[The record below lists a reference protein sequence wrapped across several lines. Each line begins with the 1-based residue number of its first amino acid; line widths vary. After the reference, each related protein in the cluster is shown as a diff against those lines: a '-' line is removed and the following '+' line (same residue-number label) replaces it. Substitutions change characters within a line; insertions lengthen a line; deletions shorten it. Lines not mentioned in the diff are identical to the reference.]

1 MHESVASVGVK
12 ADFPIDQ
19 FVFGQFKPLKFTL
32 TRLNDGKIDNIW
44 IFSSNP
50 LATGFLVRKVDS
62 DFQEPSKVIE
72 IIVRATIAQRRTDNV
87 DLLFVVQSGGHLRMS
102 LTTFEFRVNSS
113 FKSKCMVED
122 ISENRLLVGI
132 DVFENRE
139 QTINPISFNVKALAL
154 LSESHSIDSQTV
166 HLPMQLANLLT
177 SQKMIYFIIN
187 LFTNGN
193 AEPRERM
200 HHKVCYQE
208 ENVSHPAGDA
218 NPFTEAMTAENLLGF
233 FTQESKSI
241 KDEFSAMVARTK
253 RESNCDVSLKCHEF
267 LDFELLWS
275 YQNIGLFGREA
286 AVFSPDNDPE
296 IHGIHSILSTHTNM
310 LSLRYK
316 KAKPLTAPAFRIIIT
331 GPKTVKHDFSKSRF
345 CRIKIKISVKC
356 LYMHGNE
363 EAVFLRLL
371 NNT

>member
-1 MHESVASVGVK
+1 M
-12 ADFPIDQ
+12 DQ
-19 FVFGQFKPLKFTL
+19 FVFGQFKDIKFTL
-32 TRLNDGKIDNIW
+32 TRMNAGKIDRIW

-50 LATGFLVRKVDS
+50 LATGFLVRKVDT
-62 DFQEPSKVIE
+62 DFQQSSKVIE
-72 IIVRATIAQRRTDNV
+72 VIVRATIAQRRTEIV
-87 DLLFVVQSGGHLRMS
+87 DLLFVVQSCGYLRMS

-122 ISENRLLVGI
+122 ISENKLLVGI

-139 QTINPISFNVKALAL
+139 QTINPIFFNVKALAL
-154 LSESHSIDSQTV
+154 LSESHSIDSHAV
-166 HLPMQLANLLT
+166 HLPMQFANLLT
-177 SQKMIYFIIN
+177 SQKMIYFIVN
-187 LFTNGN
+187 LFTNKS
-193 AEPRERM
+193 AESRERM
-200 HHKVCYQE
+200 HHKVCYND
-208 ENVSHPAGDA
+208 ENVSHPTGTT
-218 NPFTEAMTAENLLGF
+218 NPFSKAMTAENLLGF

-241 KDEFSAMVARTK
+241 KDEFGTMVARTK
-253 RESNCDVSLKCHEF
+253 RENNCEISLKCQEF

-286 AVFSPDNDPE
+286 AVFSPDNNPE
-296 IHGIHSILSTHTNM
+296 INGIHSILSTHINM

-316 KAKPLTAPAFRIIIT
+316 KAKPLTAPAFRIVIT
-331 GPKTVKHDFSKSRF
+331 GPKTVRHDFSKSRF
-345 CRIKIKISVKC
+345 CRVKIKISVKC